1 MTGHRAAIV
10 IPAKNAAGKIETCL
24 DAIFSQRYVPGF
36 EVLVVD
42 SGSSDETPDIVRRYP
57 ARLLQ
62 ILPEE
67 VSHGGTRN
75 LGASQT
81 TGEFIVFL
89 TQDAFPV
96 GHDWLQNLVAPFDLD
111 DTIAG
116 CFGPHVAHVD
126 ADPVDAW
133 NLERHFANFGP
144 RLRIFRLD
152 AEHESEYRQLEWIY
166 DFFSDN
172 NSALRRS
179 IWERY
184 PLPRVDMA
192 EDQHWM
198 KMVMR
203 HGYAKAYSPDAVVAH
218 SHSYS
223 IWQWTRNWYDQ
234 HASYH
239 DLGSP
244 VAMRR
249 LSTAGSYVLR
259 TSREDLAYLRRRS
272 SDPSC
277 GWRSQAR
284 AVANNVARGTGGY
297 LGANY
302 PRLPR
307 VVRRRLSM
315 QRRGEAS
322 GK

>member
-1 MTGHRAAIV
+1 MGNHRVAIV
-10 IPAKNAAGKIETCL
+10 IPAKNEAGRIGTCL
-24 DAIFSQRYVPGF
+24 DAVYSQRYAGGF

-42 SGSSDETPDIVRRYP
+42 SGSRDETPEIVGRYP
-57 ARLLQ
+57 ARLLR
-62 ILPEE
+62 IPPSEF
-67 VSHGGTRN
+67 SHSGTRN

-81 TGEFIVFL
+81 SGEFIVFL
-89 TQDAFPV
+89 TADAFPV
-96 GHDWLQNLVAPFDLD
+96 GSDWLEQLVAPFDVD
-111 DTIAG
+111 STIAG
-116 CFGPHVAHVD
+116 CFGPHVAHAG

-144 RLRIFRLD
+144 QPRIFRID
-152 AEHESEYRQLEWIY
+152 AEHQEEYERLQWMY

-179 IWERY
+179 IWEQY
-184 PLPRVDMA
+184 PLPAVDMA

-198 KMVMR
+198 KMVMS
-203 HGYAKAYSPDAVVAH
+203 HGYAKAYAPNAVVAH

-223 IWQWTRNWYDQ
+223 SWQWIRNWYDQ

-249 LSTAGSYVLR
+249 LRMAVSYVLR
-259 TSREDLAYLRRRS
+259 TSREDLAYLRRP
-272 SDPSC
+272 SDGASHRLPS
-277 GWRSQAR
+277 QLR
-284 AVANNVARGTGGY
+284 AVMHNAARGAGGF

-302 PRLPR
+302 PRLPKTL
-307 VVRRRLSM
+307 RRRLSL

-322 GK
+322 GR